1 MDVGVFVASLNFRI
15 IIGLEEIWQ
24 LKFANAGDGCR
35 WWVQVMVFIDSVNN
49 RRVGN
54 ADHV

>member
-24 LKFANAGDGCR
+24 LKFANAGDRRR